1 MATAQLHYF
10 TVSRR
15 VSPRS
20 EAPGTQLP
28 SGAEVAPCR
37 GAVPVR
43 GRRSSGA
50 ARFLRRPRPC
60 GCASA
65 VPFCFGN
72 GRVDGKYTEK
82 DPRNFP
88 FSLFCSIREKSVAF
102 LPRNGFPPV
111 FPGRYTACSP
121 VLFALWRC
129 IGSDCRKC
137 VSGAPLDAGDLC
149 TRAGHTA
156 CCRNALILTCVYFA
170 AGRAPS
176 PRSWQFHCTAEAGR
190 LCCSWSAVTA
200 HTPLP
205 APSPRCTGPP
215 IRVSSPCAQ
224 LPAPPACLGPR
235 LKAAPCRLKPSLFTY
250 AFKVLCSSGACFPVS
265 WPWSQSY
272 CVLLS
277 LPPSLPPVLAL
288 QVLL

>member
-1 MATAQLHYF
+1 M
-10 TVSRR
+10 
-15 VSPRS
+15 
-20 EAPGTQLP
+20 
-28 SGAEVAPCR
+28 
-37 GAVPVR
+37 
-43 GRRSSGA
+43 
-50 ARFLRRPRPC
+50 
-60 GCASA
+60 
-65 VPFCFGN
+65 
-72 GRVDGKYTEK
+72 
-82 DPRNFP
+82 
-88 FSLFCSIREKSVAF
+88 
-102 LPRNGFPPV
+102 
-111 FPGRYTACSP
+111 
-121 VLFALWRC
+121 LFALWRC

-137 VSGAPLDAGDLC
+137 VSGAPLNAGDLC

-277 LPPSLPPVLAL
+277 LPPSLPPVLPCKFCCNSSAL
-288 QVLL
+288 LQRCL